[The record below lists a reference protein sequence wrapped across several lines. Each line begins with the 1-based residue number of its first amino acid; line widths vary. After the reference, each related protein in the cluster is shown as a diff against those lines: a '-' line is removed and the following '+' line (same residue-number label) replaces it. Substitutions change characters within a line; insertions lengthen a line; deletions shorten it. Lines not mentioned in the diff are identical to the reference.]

1 MRLILLFVIL
11 ASLVLV
17 PFFIWG
23 ETLMSIF
30 SQQGS
35 VDWLQQFDSWAWVA
49 GILLLAADLVL
60 PIPATLVMASMGFL
74 YGPWLG
80 GLLAAFGSFL
90 SGAIAYG
97 LCRQLGEPP
106 ARWLLGER
114 DFERGQIL
122 FAKAGGWIVVLSRW
136 LPVFPEVIACMAGMT
151 RMSQIKFHTA
161 LAISAIPMGFVYAFI
176 GQAGVDRPIL
186 ALALSAGV
194 PPLLWLLIQIY
205 WRKKGILVD

>member
-1 MRLILLFVIL
+1 MRLILLFLIL

-49 GILLLAADLVL
+49 GVSLLAADLVL
-60 PIPATLVMASMGFL
+60 PIPATLVMAAMGFL

-80 GLLAAFGSFL
+80 GLLAASGSFL
-90 SGAIAYG
+90 SGTIAYG
-97 LCRQLGEPP
+97 LCRRLGEQP
-106 ARWLLGER
+106 ARWLLGEE
-114 DFERGQIL
+114 DFRRGQIL

-151 RMSQIKFHTA
+151 KMSQFKFHAA
-161 LAISAIPMGFVYAFI
+161 LAISAVPMGFVYASI

-186 ALALSAGV
+186 ALALSAGL
-194 PPLLWLLIQIY
+194 PPLLWFLIQKY